1 MNINASLHS
10 RLRNCLQTIL
20 ELNDGFSSPV
30 LVHAF
35 MQELDLIRNFLLRL
49 DAVELQEE
57 DVLRI
62 EKATEVFLN
71 ELRGLFATGSTERE
85 ELSNSETPTRLQ

>member
-1 MNINASLHS
+1 MSVDASLHS

-20 ELNDGFSSPV
+20 ELNDGFNSPV

-35 MQELDLIRNFLLRL
+35 MRELELIRKFLHHL
-49 DAVELQEE
+49 DAAELQEE

-62 EKATEVFLN
+62 EKATEVFLD
-71 ELRGLFATGSTERE
+71 ELRGLFAAGQPAGAERAGSGA
-85 ELSNSETPTRLQ
+85 PTRLQ

>member
-1 MNINASLHS
+1 MNMDASLHS

-20 ELNDGFSSPV
+20 ELNDGFNSPV

-35 MQELDLIRNFLLRL
+35 MQELDLIRAFLLHL
-49 DAVELQEE
+49 DAVDLQEE

-71 ELRGLFATGSTERE
+71 ELRGLFAAGPPEQEGRADSDA
-85 ELSNSETPTRLQ
+85 PTRLQ